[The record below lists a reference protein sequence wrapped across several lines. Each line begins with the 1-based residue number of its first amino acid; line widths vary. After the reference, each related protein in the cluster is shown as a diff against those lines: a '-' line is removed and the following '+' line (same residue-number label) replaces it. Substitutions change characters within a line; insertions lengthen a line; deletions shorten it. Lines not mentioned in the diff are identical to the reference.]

1 MNEQLELFP
10 EKIKK
15 SKSVIIRQSNSNHFR
30 EWNDVMASIAKNFSI
45 SDRKYFAGM
54 VDGDGSFALHAR
66 KDRPNPTLRLGLEL
80 RHDHAEPV
88 TKLAELFDLTISK
101 KIYLAA
107 KNTQPSLK
115 VELSGVKSKMFL
127 FTIYPYLLEKKE
139 RARDILIKLDCPK
152 KNLPKKKNFSFE
164 YLAGYTDAEGCVRF
178 DLRHQKTKIGNTT
191 SGYSMSYELI
201 SNNNAHLQFIKQQLI
216 DQGFDHFRK
225 DYIDTYKNAKKREGR
240 NPETWK
246 NTTHIYLGGT
256 PSQLSNFYKNVEP
269 FMLIKHKKDNMKHT
283 ITYNQIINIKI
294 NRG

>member
-1 MNEQLELFP
+1 MSEQLELFP

-15 SKSVIIRQSNSNHFR
+15 TKSLIIRQSNSNHFR

-54 VDGDGSFALHAR
+54 VDGDGSFALHGR

-88 TKLAELFDLTISK
+88 TKLAELFDLTIRRTTRLDSE
-101 KIYLAA
+101 
-107 KNTQPSLK
+107 NTQDTLK
-115 VELSGVKSKMFL
+115 IELSGIKVRLFL
-127 FTIYPYLLEKKE
+127 FSIYPYLLEKKDQ
-139 RARDILIKLDCPK
+139 ARDILIKLDCPK
-152 KNLPKKKNFSFE
+152 KHLLKKKNFSFE

-191 SGYSMSYELI
+191 SGYTMSYELI
-201 SNNNAHLQFIKQQLI
+201 SNDNAHLQFIKQQLI

-225 DYIDTYKNAKKREGR
+225 DYVDTYKNAKRREGR

-246 NTTHIYLGGT
+246 STTHIQLGGT
-256 PSQLSNFYKNVEP
+256 PDQLSMFYKNVEP

-283 ITYNQIINIKI
+283 ISYNQITNIKI
-294 NRG
+294 KRG

>member
-1 MNEQLELFP
+1 MNKQLELFP
-10 EKIKK
+10 KKIRK
-15 SKSVIIRQSNSNHFR
+15 SKSVIIRKSNSNHFR

-54 VDGDGSFALHAR
+54 VDGDGSFTLHTR

-139 RARDILIKLDCPK
+139 RARDILIKLDCPCS
-152 KNLPKKKNFSFE
+152 LE
-164 YLAGYTDAEGCVRF
+164 
-178 DLRHQKTKIGNTT
+178 DLRLFNTPFRPDKPT
-191 SGYSMSYELI
+191 APPPMSGT
-201 SNNNAHLQFIKQQLI
+201 
-216 DQGFDHFRK
+216 G
-225 DYIDTYKNAKKREGR
+225 
-240 NPETWK
+240 
-246 NTTHIYLGGT
+246 
-256 PSQLSNFYKNVEP
+256 
-269 FMLIKHKKDNMKHT
+269 
-283 ITYNQIINIKI
+283 
-294 NRG
+294 